1 MLLVHQVGSVKVGEV
16 VRYTLTYTPS
26 RDRVLPTPSHLHVR
40 VKNTCAIPLR
50 AAWVH
55 GPYALH
61 VSAYPVAFNPHKKI
75 ENPEKEGAPEYEP
88 MVKAGG
94 SFTAKLLVPEAIRES
109 GADGLWKT
117 RPKSSNSEPASERG
131 SVTWIIEIASQILFS
146 NSASVDFELLV
157 GRDERGLN
165 LGFTGVAG
173 NGQGR
178 PGQIKEHYS
187 EHERREARR
196 RQHITTEGVYSRAIR
211 LVVEDTEVLWDKP
224 PLPTWDTL
232 EGQKNGPSAGSKTN
246 AGKEEYQSKKEKK
259 RRNVHLVV
267 VTHGLHS
274 NIGADM
280 LFLKESIDATVKQA
294 RLDARQRKRQY
305 RHDHAEDSNADSI
318 NDSQSGSQ
326 TKKEST
332 STAALSGGQDELDND
347 ADASD
352 DEELTIVRGF
362 TGNAIRTENG
372 IQYLGKRL
380 AKYILRF
387 TYPDQPFLPVKK
399 SLSRKL
405 SDTFSS
411 DADKVKRDGP
421 ASHHGS
427 SIHHPRHPTR
437 PEHVPY
443 KFTSISFIGH
453 SLGGLIQTYAI
464 AYIHKHSPTFFTH
477 IEPVNFICMASPM
490 LGLSNENPMYVKFA
504 LDFGLVGRTGQDL
517 GLTWRAPNVAKGG
530 WNAVVGGLASLQN
543 KNKEEEKKPDASA
556 KPLLRI
562 LPTGPAHQ
570 VLRMFRNRTVY
581 SNVINDGIVPL
592 RTSCLLFLDWRG
604 LGKVEKARRENGLIG
619 TMAGWG
625 WAELTGANSST
636 VQPNV
641 ISERGYDDDDQD
653 DLREAGTLKRHI
665 SADTVPQPAA
675 NETQEDNKRNSFRKS
690 QDDEQG
696 EAAAELTPLKKQ
708 RTDKEAHQNGVGLI
722 DTFLGWIRPNV
733 SDQPKPPPG
742 PSKKTT
748 KVFGRAQTIS
758 FEDSSDN
765 NDDASEHGTNT
776 TRNPTI
782 NPTQHMT
789 PSHALKR
796 PVASRGDTGS
806 SSVSNA
812 STAKTPSLPPR
823 TSIFESAGDL
833 LHPPLPSK
841 QWIADPAVRAR
852 TIFHD
857 RIYRPEDIPPVPVK
871 KQTGSRRGSV
881 RQTLSR
887 TTSHD
892 LTTPQN
898 KPSAAPS
905 SSAAS
910 TTASSII
917 DGSTSPS
924 RQPGE
929 SGSRSSSNITPPDA
943 APMKIEEKI
952 ARAYHQDLTWRKVLV
967 RLEPDAHNNMIV
979 RRMFA
984 NAYGWPVIKH
994 LCDTHF
1000 ADTEAA
1006 RTRDEDEDTQERA
1019 GSGDANTS
1027 DGKHAKKEGEEVRG
1041 QTHGA
1046 GGKAAPSHAR
1056 TQSEMREAQD
1066 ELTDLQASTTSIG
1079 NSISR
1084 KSSLRSNNP
1093 PLSRDGS
1100 GVCDDAFLEDSDGED
1115 SDGVDERSLVARI
1128 LNPNSGRTRPQPGHP
1143 FPADDDDA
1151 TPTATKPLQSPFMEG
1166 HRGLSPTTT
1175 PTTPSSPSHRRKT
1188 SNASSIA
1195 TVRMNALAAGSPVSP
1210 IFDTA
1215 AIDEPIV
1222 AESLVEEPEEAESL
1236 VQDTETLSL
1245 RPPSSPGNVADVGMR
1260 KTLSHEEDNSGG
1272 LSEAGKIALGVMGDG
1287 KIDSKK

>member
-26 RDRVLPTPSHLHVR
+26 RDRVLPTPSHLHVK

-75 ENPEKEGAPEYEP
+75 ENPEKDGVPEFEP

-109 GADGLWKT
+109 ATDGQWKT
-117 RPKSSNSEPASERG
+117 RPKSAHSEPPSEKG

-165 LGFTGVAG
+165 LGFISVGG
-173 NGQGR
+173 DGHGR
-178 PGQIKEHYS
+178 PGHIKEHYS

-196 RQHITTEGVYSRAIR
+196 RQHITTDGVYSKAVR
-211 LVVEDTEVLWDKP
+211 LVVENTEVLWDKP
-224 PLPTWDTL
+224 PLPSWDTT
-232 EGQKNGPSAGSKTN
+232 EGQKNGPSAGSNTN
-246 AGKEEYQSKKEKK
+246 AGKEERLPKKERK

-305 RHDHAEDSNADSI
+305 RRDRNAEST
-318 NDSQSGSQ
+318 SGNQDASKK
-326 TKKEST
+326 TEKEST
-332 STAALSGGQDELDND
+332 STAALSGGQDELDNE

-387 TYPDQPFLPVKK
+387 TYPDQPFLPIKK

-411 DADKVKRDGP
+411 DADKAKRDGT
-421 ASHHGS
+421 ASHHAS

-437 PEHVPY
+437 PEDVPY

-464 AYIHKHSPTFFTH
+464 AYIQKHSPTFFTQ
-477 IEPVNFICMASPM
+477 IEPINFICMASPM
-490 LGLSNENPMYVKFA
+490 LGLSNENPLYVKFA

-517 GLTWRAPNVAKGG
+517 GLTWRAPNMAKGG
-530 WNAVVGGLASLQN
+530 WHAVVGGLASLQN
-543 KNKEEEKKPDASA
+543 KNKQEEKNPEASA
-556 KPLLRI
+556 KPLLRV

-625 WAELTGANSST
+625 WAELTGANLST
-636 VQPNV
+636 IQPNV
-641 ISERGYDDDDQD
+641 ISERGYDDDDDD
-653 DLREAGTLKRHI
+653 DLREAGTLKRHV
-665 SADTVPQPAA
+665 SADTVPQPGP
-675 NETQEDNKRNSFRKS
+675 NETQEDNKRHSFRKS
-690 QDDEQG
+690 QEDEQRKIAG
-696 EAAAELTPLKKQ
+696 EEPSPLKKQ
-708 RTDKEAHQNGVGLI
+708 RTDKNPAQNAVGLI
-722 DTFLGWIRPNV
+722 DTLLGWMRPNE
-733 SDQPKPPPG
+733 SDQPKPPPA

-748 KVFGRAQTIS
+748 KAFSRAQTIS

-765 NDDASEHGTNT
+765 NDDPTEQDANT
-776 TRNPTI
+776 ARNPTI
-782 NPTQHMT
+782 NPT
-789 PSHALKR
+789 HALKR
-796 PVASRGDTGS
+796 PMVSRGDTGS
-806 SSVSNA
+806 SNA
-812 STAKTPSLPPR
+812 STSRTPSLPPR

-833 LHPPLPSK
+833 LNPPLPSK

-871 KQTGSRRGSV
+871 KQ
-881 RQTLSR
+881 
-887 TTSHD
+887 
-892 LTTPQN
+892 
-898 KPSAAPS
+898 
-905 SSAAS
+905 
-910 TTASSII
+910 
-917 DGSTSPS
+917 
-924 RQPGE
+924 
-929 SGSRSSSNITPPDA
+929 SGSRKGSLRQPMSRTASYDLNNASNKTYDARASASSVASNTASNTVGGRESLARPPSESGTRTNSDNTPPDSS
-943 APMKIEEKI
+943 PMKIEEKI

-1006 RTRDEDEDTQERA
+1006 RTRDEDEDTRERA
-1019 GSGDANTS
+1019 GDADAK
-1027 DGKHAKKEGEEVRG
+1027 DGKFAKKEGEEVRG

-1046 GGKAAPSHAR
+1046 GENTASSHAR
-1056 TQSEMREAQD
+1056 TQSELREARD
-1066 ELTDLQASTTSIG
+1066 ELTDLQASMTSSG
-1079 NSISR
+1079 HSLVRKNSAR
-1084 KSSLRSNNP
+1084 SSIA

-1100 GVCDDAFLEDSDGED
+1100 GVWDDAFLEDSDGED
-1115 SDGVDERSLVARI
+1115 SDTVDERTLVARI
-1128 LNPNSGRTRPQPGHP
+1128 LNPNSSRTKPQPGHP
-1143 FPADDDDA
+1143 FPVEDDDA

-1175 PTTPSSPSHRRKT
+1175 PSSPSHRRKT

-1195 TVRMNALAAGSPVSP
+1195 TVRMNAFAAGSPISP
-1210 IFDTA
+1210 TFDA
-1215 AIDEPIV
+1215 ASIDEPII
-1222 AESLVEEPEEAESL
+1222 ADTLVEEPEEAESL
-1236 VQDTETLSL
+1236 IQDAAKLSL
-1245 RPPSSPGNVADVGMR
+1245 KPPSSPGNVADVGVK
-1260 KTLSHEEDNSGG
+1260 KTLSHEEETGG
-1272 LSEAGKIALGVMGDG
+1272 LSEAGKIALGLQKDGTIDG
-1287 KIDSKK
+1287 KK